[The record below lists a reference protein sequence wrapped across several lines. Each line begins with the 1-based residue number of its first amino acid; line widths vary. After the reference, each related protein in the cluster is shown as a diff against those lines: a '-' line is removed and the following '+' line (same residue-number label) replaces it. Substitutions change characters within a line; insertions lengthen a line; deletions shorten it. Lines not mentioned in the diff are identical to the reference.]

1 MGVGCRPARA
11 PERPI
16 GSVPPESSGAM
27 AIIRPRGLQHPRG
40 AKAVAK
46 MLPTLANRETHPA
59 GAEEPVVTERRSLK
73 SVHGGLAKVG
83 ATPGAPKA
91 AEWRSGRLRPP
102 RTGVAP
108 TFCLCL
114 PVYLASAATSLLTV
128 ICALPSRTSART
140 FPRTMACTASVS
152 PKLAIRPP
160 QTRKNAPGC
169 TPQKRLFLAPPP
181 PFPALFQRAG

>member
-102 RTGVAP
+102 KTGVAP
-108 TFCLCL
+108 TFC
-114 PVYLASAATSLLTV
+114 
-128 ICALPSRTSART
+128 PS
-140 FPRTMACTASVS
+140 
-152 PKLAIRPP
+152 
-160 QTRKNAPGC
+160 
-169 TPQKRLFLAPPP
+169 
-181 PFPALFQRAG
+181 QRATHAEPGSVCELLRLGRRHPDSDPDLPPD